1 MHITLKGNQHMYK
14 EFTLD
19 DSILDIDAWL
29 PDEEVDK
36 LANTIVEAN
45 TILDKETTIVPLLYY
60 QKSISDQLK
69 DIYEPFNDRVIVDCA
84 LVSGLNEY
92 RFLLATITNG
102 YVADT
107 TYLEPSEELITR
119 ANQELTKYPKYVK
132 HSVLSNAQ
140 VDSILKNN

>member
-1 MHITLKGNQHMYK
+1 MYK

-29 PDEEVDK
+29 PDKEVNK
-36 LANTIVEAN
+36 LAEAIVEAN
-45 TILDKETTIVPLLYY
+45 DILDNQTTIVPLLYY
-60 QKSISDQLK
+60 QKPISDQLK

-84 LVSGLNEY
+84 LVSGMNEY

-119 ANQELTKYPKYVK
+119 ANRELAKYPKYVK

-140 VDSILKNN
+140 VDTILKDN

>member
-1 MHITLKGNQHMYK
+1 MYK
-14 EFTLD
+14 EYVLD
-19 DSILDIDAWL
+19 ESILNLDWL
-29 PDEEVDK
+29 PDKEVDK
-36 LANTIVEAN
+36 LAEAIVEAN

-60 QKSISDQLK
+60 QKPISDQLK
-69 DIYEPFNDRVIVDCA
+69 DIYEPFNDRIIVDCA

-102 YVADT
+102 YVTDT

-119 ANQELTKYPKYVK
+119 ANRELAKYPKYVK

-140 VDSILKNN
+140 VDTILKDN

>member
-1 MHITLKGNQHMYK
+1 MYK
-14 EFTLD
+14 EYALD
-19 DSILDIDAWL
+19 ESILDLDWL
-29 PDEEVDK
+29 PDKEVNK
-36 LANTIVEAN
+36 LTNAIAEAN
-45 TILDKETTIVPLLYY
+45 DILDNQMTIVPLLYY
-60 QKSISDQLK
+60 QKPISNQLK

-107 TYLEPSEELITR
+107 TYLEPSEELIKR
-119 ANQELTKYPKYVK
+119 ANQELARYPKYVK

>member
-1 MHITLKGNQHMYK
+1 MYK
-14 EFTLD
+14 EIVLD

-29 PDEEVDK
+29 PQEEVDK
-36 LANTIVEAN
+36 LANAIVEAN
-45 TILDKETTIVPLLYY
+45 DILDNQMTIVPLLYY

-69 DIYEPFNDRVIVDCA
+69 DIYEPFNDRIIVDCA
-84 LVSGLNEY
+84 LVSGMNEY
-92 RFLLATITNG
+92 RFLLATIKDG

-107 TYLEPSEELITR
+107 TYLEPSEELIKR
-119 ANQELTKYPKYVK
+119 ANRELARYPKYVK

>member
-1 MHITLKGNQHMYK
+1 MYK
-14 EFTLD
+14 EYALD
-19 DSILDIDAWL
+19 ESILDLDWL
-29 PDEEVDK
+29 PDKEVNK
-36 LANTIVEAN
+36 LTNAIAEAN
-45 TILDKETTIVPLLYY
+45 DILDNQMTIVPLLYY

>member
-1 MHITLKGNQHMYK
+1 MYK
-14 EFTLD
+14 EYILD

-29 PDEEVDK
+29 PDKEVDK
-36 LANTIVEAN
+36 LAEAIVEAN
-45 TILDKETTIVPLLYY
+45 DILDNQTTIVPLLYY
-60 QKSISDQLK
+60 QKPISNQLE
-69 DIYEPFNDRVIVDCA
+69 DIYEPFNDRIIVDCA
-84 LVSGLNEY
+84 LVSGINEY
-92 RFLLATITNG
+92 RFLLATIKEG

-119 ANQELTKYPKYVK
+119 ANRELAKYPKYVK

>member
-1 MHITLKGNQHMYK
+1 MYK
-14 EFTLD
+14 EIVLD

-36 LANTIVEAN
+36 LAEAIVEAN
-45 TILDKETTIVPLLYY
+45 DILDNQTTIVPLLYY

-92 RFLLATITNG
+92 RFLLATIKDG

-119 ANQELTKYPKYVK
+119 ANQELAKYPKYVK

>member
-1 MHITLKGNQHMYK
+1 MYK

-19 DSILDIDAWL
+19 ESILDIDAWL
-29 PDEEVDK
+29 PNKEVDK
-36 LANTIVEAN
+36 LAEAIVEAN
-45 TILDKETTIVPLLYY
+45 DILDNQTTIVPLLYY

-69 DIYEPFNDRVIVDCA
+69 DIYEPFNDRIIVDCA

-102 YVADT
+102 YVTDT
-107 TYLEPSEELITR
+107 SYLEPSEELIKR